1 METSTKS
8 RRDEILADPG
18 FGKHLTDHM
27 VTATFSN
34 GAWSDL
40 VLEPLA
46 DLALSPAAMVLHY
59 GQAIF
64 EGLKAYRQ
72 PDGSVAMFRAGDN
85 AARFNRSA
93 VRTEIGRTPPAK
105 NVSTGDA
112 ITENSCSAAVRT
124 PRLASVA
131 NMNGRR

>member
-1 METSTKS
+1 MPFGSSGLWMTLQDAS
-8 RRDEILADPG
+8 RREEILADPG

-27 VTATFSN
+27 VTARYAGGGGSPV
-34 GAWSDL
+34 

-46 DLALSPAAMVLHY
+46 ALALSPAAMVLHY

-72 PDGSVAMFRAGDN
+72 PDGSVALFRVTDN

-93 VRTEIGRTPPAK
+93 QRMAMPELPVD
-105 NVSTGDA
+105 SF
-112 ITENSCSAAVRT
+112 
-124 PRLASVA
+124 VA
-131 NMNGRR
+131 